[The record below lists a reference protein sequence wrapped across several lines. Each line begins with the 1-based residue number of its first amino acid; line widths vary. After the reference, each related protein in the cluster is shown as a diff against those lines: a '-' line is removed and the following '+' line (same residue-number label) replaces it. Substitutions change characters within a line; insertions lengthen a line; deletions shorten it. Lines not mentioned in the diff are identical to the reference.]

1 MTDASL
7 LYPVFV
13 LIALAAVLH
22 IMMGRARVGSL
33 TRGEVAVKD
42 IALGQ
47 PNWTDRATQI
57 GNAYHNQLQLPVLFY
72 VLVAFI
78 LITRANDIFFVALA
92 WVFVVSR
99 LVHAYVHVTSNDL
112 NKRFPAFAL
121 GGAALLLMWILF
133 AAKTIFG
140 FGF

>member
-1 MTDASL
+1 MTDATL

-13 LIALAAVLH
+13 LIALAVVLH
-22 IMMGRARVGSL
+22 VMMGFARISSL
-33 TRGEVAVKD
+33 KRGEVKVGD

-47 PNWTDRATQI
+47 PNWTARATQI

-92 WVFVVSR
+92 WAFVLAR
-99 LVHAYVHVTSNDL
+99 LAHAYVHVTSNDL
-112 NKRFPAFAL
+112 NKRFPMFAI
-121 GGAALLLMWILF
+121 GGAVLVLMWILF